1 MGVWKLAVSMAAM
14 ALGVVT
20 AGDVK
25 VLTPDNF
32 DEVVDG
38 SKHVLIKFY
47 APWCGHCKS
56 MAPTYETVATAFK
69 KADNVVVAE
78 VDADSHKELGSKYGV
93 TGFPTLKYFAKG
105 STEPED
111 YKGGRSEDDFV
122 NFLNEKADTNVRVA
136 KAPSYVAALTEADFD
151 AEVIHSKKHAIVE
164 FYAPWCGHCKQLAPT
179 YEEVGAIFEGE
190 DNVLIAKVDA
200 TANAEVASRY
210 NVKGYPTLFYFP
222 PGSDEPEDYSNGRDK
237 ASFVEF
243 INEHAGTHRTVD
255 GELTAEAGRVEEID
269 VIISESGDITTDVQ
283 KKVQTVVDGLE
294 GSDAKY
300 GSLYVKAIKKIV
312 AKGPSYV
319 DAEIKRLEGLLDN
332 DNVSPQKKTLFGLR
346 KNILQ
351 FFHEKQNEKT
361 EL

>member
-78 VDADSHKELGSKYGV
+78 VDADNYKDLGSKYGV
-93 TGFPTLKYFAKG
+93 TGFPTLKYFPEG

-122 NFLNEKADTNVRVA
+122 NFLNEKAGTHVRVA
-136 KAPSYVAALTEADFD
+136 KAPSHVAALTEADFD

-190 DNVLIAKVDA
+190 DDVLIAKVDA
-200 TANAEVASRY
+200 TANSELASRY

-255 GELTAEAGRVEEID
+255 GGLTAEAGRVEEID
-269 VIISESGDITTDVQ
+269 VVISESGDITTDVQ

-312 AKGPSYV
+312 AKGPTYV
-319 DAEIKRLEGLLDN
+319 DAEIKRLEGLLEN

-351 FFHEKQNEKT
+351 FFQEKQNEKT